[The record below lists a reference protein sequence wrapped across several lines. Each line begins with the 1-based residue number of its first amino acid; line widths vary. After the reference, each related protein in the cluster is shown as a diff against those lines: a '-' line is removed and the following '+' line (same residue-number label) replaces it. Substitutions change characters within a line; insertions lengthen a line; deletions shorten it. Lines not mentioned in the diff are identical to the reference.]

1 MCGSAPG
8 HGWRGKVTLF
18 RGTGAQMGEEVRPR
32 CGLGVRGEMAQQY
45 GERRATAAGSG
56 LARVRAV
63 REGYDLGCNLQSEAG
78 SRDWETRRSR
88 ARVRVDLEG
97 FA

>member
-1 MCGSAPG
+1 
-8 HGWRGKVTLF
+8 
-18 RGTGAQMGEEVRPR
+18 MGEEVRPR
-32 CGLGVRGEMAQQY
+32 CGLGRPGEFAKQY
-45 GERRATAAGSG
+45 GERGATAAGSG
-56 LARVRAV
+56 LARGRAV

-78 SRDWETRRSR
+78 SRDWRTWCSR